1 MLLYQRYARVVALV
15 GIPLAALWVVVAL
28 VDSGGNERIEAAMGA
43 PNSGTTLEEETAPP
57 PEDVLASDEE
67 MRRFLEEVVLFPILL
82 DTFSIAPQVLARNA
96 DIDGLQHQHEV
107 EALNYKTTDTI
118 ETTKSSLH
126 FQFSERVWEERRHPW
141 PPDDAPDAARHPGF
155 HLSMDIRVHASEW
168 HFLLSLLRRA
178 VETAA
183 RRYPCHDFR
192 VRLNEDYSQNDR
204 VASVHF
210 EGRNV
215 ILEIVA
221 DAPYERSPADAYGG
235 FRIYLSNI
243 ALTFW
248 YHEHTRPHPLVETL
262 ERWNLLDIPNCNWTG
277 GRPLST
283 STSGRGC

>member
-1 MLLYQRYARVVALV
+1 VLV
-15 GIPLAALWVVVAL
+15 
-28 VDSGGNERIEAAMGA
+28 
-43 PNSGTTLEEETAPP
+43 
-57 PEDVLASDEE
+57 SDEE

-118 ETTKSSLH
+118 VTTKSSLH
-126 FQFSERVWEERRHPW
+126 FQFSERVREEQRHTW
-141 PPDDAPDAARHPGF
+141 PPNGDHGAARHPVF

-192 VRLNEDYSQNDR
+192 VRLNEDYSQNDN
-204 VASVHF
+204 VVSVHF
-210 EGRNV
+210 DDRKV
-215 ILEIVA
+215 ILEIEA
-221 DAPYERSPADAYGG
+221 DAPYARSSAEPFGG
-235 FRIYLSNI
+235 VRIYQSNI

-248 YHEHTRPHPLVETL
+248 YHEHTRPHPLGETL
-262 ERWNLLDIPNCNWTG
+262 DRWNLLDIPNCNWTG
-277 GRPLST
+277 GRPLET
-283 STSGRGC
+283 SKPGGGCK